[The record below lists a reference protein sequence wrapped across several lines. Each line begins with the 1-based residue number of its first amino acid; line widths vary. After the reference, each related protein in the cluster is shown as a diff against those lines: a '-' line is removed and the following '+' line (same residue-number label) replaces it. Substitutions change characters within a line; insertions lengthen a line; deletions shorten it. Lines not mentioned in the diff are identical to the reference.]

1 VSAPTSLYAA
11 PHAAADVMPNV
22 MPDAAPPV
30 ALLSRADAEA
40 LARRALR
47 HSPADETRVSVTS
60 AARADTR
67 LALNQV
73 TTSGENQDTTVT
85 ITATVGGR
93 SASVTTNRLDEDS
106 LAEAARQASEIAR
119 LVPVNPERM
128 PELGPQQYPES
139 KARVLSLPSPTE
151 RAEAAR
157 LVSEQARAA
166 GLVATGFIECR
177 ASASAL
183 ANSKGLFAYDSN
195 AVVTMTATVRT
206 ADGTGSGWASSDG
219 ESFADIDARRVGA
232 TAVEKATRSRNPV
245 AVEPGRYTTIL
256 EPAAAGNLVQLIA
269 NATQARAADEGRS
282 FFSKAGGGNKIGMRV
297 VDPRVTLLSDPA
309 DGGST
314 GGGYDT
320 EGMPLEK
327 VTWIENGV
335 VKSLYYDRFWAA
347 KQNVQ
352 PTRTLAVGGGPGGGG
367 GGGGGGGAGNRTL
380 RMLGGSTSVADM
392 IKGTERGILV
402 TRFWYIRPVDPRTLL
417 YTGLTRDGTFL
428 IENGVVTRAVKNFR
442 FNESPIFFLNNLGA
456 LGPVVRV
463 NASENL
469 GAGGATY
476 MPTLKVRDFTF
487 SSLSDA
493 V

>member
-1 VSAPTSLYAA
+1 MSAPRSLYAA
-11 PHAAADVMPNV
+11 P
-22 MPDAAPPV
+22 PDAPGAARAEAPV
-30 ALLSRADAEA
+30 ALLARADAEA
-40 LARRALR
+40 LARRALQ
-47 HSPADETRVSVTS
+47 HSPADETRVSITS

-93 SASVTTNRLDEDS
+93 SASVTTNRLDEAS

-128 PELGPQQYPES
+128 PELGAQQYPEPR
-139 KARVLSLPSPTE
+139 ARTLSLPSPAE
-151 RAEAAR
+151 RADAAR

-177 ASASAL
+177 AGASAL
-183 ANSKGLFAYDSN
+183 ATSKGLFAYDSN
-195 AVVTMTATVRT
+195 VAVTMTATVRT
-206 ADGTGSGWASSDG
+206 EDGTGSGWASSDG
-219 ESFADIDARRVGA
+219 DRFADIDARRVGA
-232 TAVEKATRSRNPV
+232 VAVEKATRSRNPV

-256 EPAAAGNLVQLIA
+256 EPAATGNLVQLIA

-282 FFSKAGGGNKIGMRV
+282 FFSRAGGGNKIGMRV

-314 GGGYDT
+314 GGGYDA
-320 EGMPLEK
+320 EGMPLER

-367 GGGGGGGAGNRTL
+367 GGGGAGNRTL
-380 RMLGGSTSVADM
+380 RMLGGTTSVADM
-392 IKGTERGILV
+392 IRGTERGILV

-428 IENGVVTRAVKNFR
+428 VENGAVTRAVKNFR
-442 FNESPIFFLNNLGA
+442 FNESPIFFLNNLEA